1 MQQCTSLTTSVP
13 SLYVLSLPFNLMNG
27 IRQARSPRKRERV
40 YFTSGCY
47 VSEMTL
53 HNLNQAPR
61 SIFLKLYE
69 VENIT

>member
-1 MQQCTSLTTSVP
+1 MQQCTGLTTSVP
-13 SLYVLSLPFNLMNG
+13 SFYVLSLPFDFMNG
-27 IRQARSPRKRERV
+27 IRQARSPRKRERI

-53 HNLNQAPR
+53 HNLSQAPR

-69 VENIT
+69 AEKIT